1 MLYSVIIYRIEGDL
15 QLLEVLHL
23 FHFGALS
30 PQLRGRILV
39 ICLRSFPLVSMRPS
53 GFWHCW
59 DAVGRTWLSKRRAA
73 GQNMPSGY
81 FVHDAKSPWQW
92 ARDSHFQILKEMQVD
107 VLVQ

>member
-1 MLYSVIIYRIEGDL
+1 MFAVFFLGLIETKW
-15 QLLEVLHL
+15 LL
-23 FHFGALS
+23 AL
-30 PQLRGRILV
+30 L
-39 ICLRSFPLVSMRPS
+39 
-53 GFWHCW
+53 GFMT
-59 DAVGRTWLSKRRAA
+59 AATVGPTWLSKRRAA